1 MTANST
7 LTQSSQPLTP
17 ELARRV
23 LMLETDERAGL
34 VSAISSACHAAGV
47 SLEITTGLSHVLLTF
62 DADGPV
68 TERTAE
74 ALRALPGV
82 AGVYP
87 YTVLAV
93 PSGAMDD

>member
-1 MTANST
+1 MTIDNT
-7 LTQSSQPLTP
+7 HSQFSASLTP
-17 ELARRV
+17 ENARRV

-62 DADGPV
+62 DADGLT

-74 ALRALPGV
+74 ALRALSGV

-93 PSGAMDD
+93 PSAALDD

>member
-1 MTANST
+1 MTADQISPQI
-7 LTQSSQPLTP
+7 LAPD
-17 ELARRV
+17 LARRV

-34 VSAISSACHAAGV
+34 VSTISSACHEAGV

-62 DADGPV
+62 DADGPT

-74 ALRALPGV
+74 ALRSLPGV

-93 PSGAMDD
+93 PDAALDD